1 MELLVSLL
9 SFSAPVG
16 IAATG
21 ESIGQKAGVLNI
33 GLEGMMLTGAF
44 SGVVV
49 ALQTGNPWL
58 GLAAAIFATAA
69 LGLIQAFFVLK
80 LAADQVVVGTAVNLL
95 SLGVT
100 SSLYRAMFGAS
111 GQLISTPALPKGP
124 YGIDAIVILAILL
137 AVAAAILLRRTQWGL
152 AIRAA
157 GEYPSAVEAAGF
169 NALRLR
175 LGAMLVAAAFAG
187 LAGGYL
193 SLGIA
198 GSFAESM
205 TAGRGFVAIA
215 LVTFGRWKPL
225 WVCAAAL
232 LVGAAEQ
239 AQFEMQAR
247 GIALPREFLVAMPYI
262 AALAVLVMAGKG
274 TLAPEALGRPFRRT
288 K

>member
-16 IAATG
+16 LAATG
-21 ESIGQKAGVLNI
+21 ESVGQKAGVLNI
-33 GLEGMMLTGAF
+33 GLEGMMLAGAYA
-44 SGVVV
+44 GVVV
-49 ALQTGNPWL
+49 ALQTGSPWL
-58 GLAAAIFATAA
+58 GLGAAILASLILA
-69 LGLIQAFFVLK
+69 LIQALFVLK
-80 LAADQVVVGTAVNLL
+80 WAADQVVVGTAINLF

-100 SSLYRAMFGAS
+100 SSLYRAQFGTS
-111 GQLISTPALPKGP
+111 GKLLSTPPLPRGVF
-124 YGIDAIVILAILL
+124 GLDAVVPLAIILAIVVTFALSK
-137 AVAAAILLRRTQWGL
+137 TKWGL
-152 AIRAA
+152 AVRAA
-157 GEYPSAVEAAGF
+157 GEYPSAAEAAGF

-175 LGAMLVAAAFAG
+175 WGALMVAAAFAG

-247 GIALPREFLVAMPYI
+247 GIALPKEFLIALPYI
-262 AALAVLVMAGKG
+262 AALAVLVIAGKG
-274 TLAPEALGRPFRRT
+274 TQAPDALGRPFRRT